1 MKQSDLHKF
10 RLILTD
16 GEDTFQLAVFNDSKT
31 GTALNEK
38 FSIITIA
45 DSQSR
50 VFKYEN
56 RFTLL
61 LDDFTVVK
69 EGRDIG
75 RALIRSISTKDSQSV

>member
-1 MKQSDLHKF
+1 ME
-10 RLILTD
+10 I
-16 GEDTFQLAVFNDSKT
+16 G
-31 GTALNEK
+31 
-38 FSIITIA
+38 ITPPNL
-45 DSQSR
+45 
-50 VFKYEN
+50 FKYEN